1 MYKGAVCRYHQS
13 SLIVGIFCL
22 FHTDG
27 RPVDEALARRM
38 VGALAL
44 RGLDEKA
51 MRCKGS
57 LAIAARD
64 VFACNTITVAA
75 DARIDNRFDLFKILG
90 LSSREKDITD
100 AELIFHAYERWGKE
114 CPAKLIGDF
123 SFIIHD
129 ASSDSIFC
137 ARDHIGIRPF
147 YYHYRGNLFAVATE
161 IKALLEHPDI
171 SSAPDEQRIGDYL
184 ISFFDDP
191 AITFYADVRRLPP
204 AHVMVIK
211 DNRRDIHRYASLDPV
226 RELRLASDADYSA
239 AFLELFTETVRCRT
253 GGTAIGAALSG
264 GLDSSSVA
272 CIAANVLMTREQGP
286 LQTFSAVY
294 ARPEADER
302 RYMEAVVARGGME
315 PHYIIAD
322 ELNPF
327 QDVEQRRARLDEPYF
342 SPNFYIHW
350 RLFREASA
358 CGADVWLD
366 GLDGDTTVS
375 HGTAFLA
382 ELARSGRWLTMRREA
397 GALADRAGSSRAR
410 VLRRAVVNPLVLG
423 PLRRA
428 WHEVNGRS
436 LRPWGERS
444 IVRDDFAAGINL
456 AERYNAGIGAQPATR
471 TLRQEHHR
479 RIEWGLHTFILEMLD
494 KAAATFGIVPR
505 YPFYDRRLIEFC
517 LSLPPTQKLHDGWT
531 RAVLRRAM
539 EGVLPPEVRLR
550 TTKGDPGASF
560 FIALRRHGGPLMSR
574 VLAGE
579 SGGLGN
585 YVDLVRLRAI
595 HERFMRDA
603 AQGEEIM
610 ELWKGV
616 TLGIWLGG

>member
-1 MYKGAVCRYHQS
+1 MVR
-13 SLIVGIFCL
+13 
-22 FHTDG
+22 
-27 RPVDEALARRM
+27 ALAPRGPDERM
-38 VGALAL
+38 MKYDG
-44 RGLDEKA
+44 E
-51 MRCKGS
+51 
-57 LAIAARD
+57 LAIAAQEL
-64 VFACNTITVAA
+64 FTSNGITVAA
-75 DARIDNRFDLFKILG
+75 DARIDNKSDLIKILG
-90 LSSREKDITD
+90 LSSGERDIND
-100 AELIFHAYERWGKE
+100 AELIFHVYERWGKD

-123 SFIIHD
+123 SFVIHD
-129 ASSDSIFC
+129 ASSRSLFC

-147 YYHYRGNLFAVATE
+147 YYHCRGNVFAVASE
-161 IKALLEHPDI
+161 IKALLEHPGI
-171 SSAPDEQRIGDYL
+171 SATPDERRIGDYL

-204 AHVMVIK
+204 SHGMIVSAGGR
-211 DNRRDIHRYASLDPV
+211 NIHRYAWLDPAH
-226 RELRLASDADYSA
+226 ELRLASDAEYAA
-239 AFLELFTETVRCRT
+239 AFLDLFTETVRCRT
-253 GGTAIGAALSG
+253 GGRSISAALSG

-272 CIAANVLMTREQGP
+272 SVAANVLMNQERGP

-294 ARPEADER
+294 SRPEADER

-322 ELNPF
+322 ELSPF
-327 QDVEQRRARLDEPYF
+327 EDVDTRRARLDEPYF

-350 RLFREASA
+350 RLFHEASA

-382 ELARSGRWLTMRREA
+382 ELARSGRWLALGREA
-397 GALADRAGSSRAR
+397 GALAARAGSSRGR

-428 WHEVNGRS
+428 WHQVNGRS

-444 IVRDDFAAGINL
+444 IIRNDFAARVNL
-456 AERYNAGIGAQPATR
+456 AERYTTGIGAQPATR

-494 KAAATFGIVPR
+494 KAAATFGIIPR

-517 LSLPPTQKLHDGWT
+517 LSLPPEQKLHDGWT
-531 RAVLRRAM
+531 RAVLRRAT

-560 FIALRRHGGPLMSR
+560 FTALRRFGGPLMNR
-574 VLAGE
+574 VLGGDA
-579 SGGLGN
+579 GGLGN
-585 YVDLVRLRAI
+585 YVDIARLRSI
-595 HERFMRDA
+595 HERFMRDQ

-616 TLGIWLGG
+616 TLGIWLGKSKI